1 MSFVFR
7 QIDLQFSKNGNVI
20 LSLQGLKCTAI
31 ISNPGGNNAFATLQ
45 LRVYGMTLNE
55 MNYFSSGGANLIIN
69 ENFDITL
76 LAGDVGGTI
85 GQIFFGGIFSSYID
99 FSSVPDVAFVC
110 SAQSGIFNKASP
122 SAANSWVGSQNVEDL
137 VKSLAESIGMGF
149 SNNGAHAI
157 VQNQYAYGSV
167 FDQIKRLCSA
177 ASIPF
182 SVEDNTVSIW
192 ANDGTKN
199 DKKILLNKETGL
211 VGYPSYYQSG
221 LIVKSIFDPDISI
234 GCTIELQS
242 LIPKA
247 NGKFPIL
254 ATTHELSTLT
264 PDGPWFTTA
273 QLAPTGTFNVP
284 NN

>member
-1 MSFVFR
+1 MSFVLR
-7 QIDLQFSKNGNVI
+7 QINLEFSKNGEV
-20 LSLQGLKCTAI
+20 LLPLEGLKCTAL
-31 ISNPGGNNAFATLQ
+31 ISNPGGSNAFATLQ
-45 LRVYGMTLNE
+45 LRVYSMTLDQ
-55 MNYFSSGGANLIIN
+55 MNQFSSGGANLIIN
-69 ENFDITL
+69 ENIDITI

-99 FSSVPDVAFVC
+99 FSAVPEVAFVC
-110 SAQSGIFNKASP
+110 SAQSGIFQKASP
-122 SAANSWVGSQNVEDL
+122 SAANSWKGSQNVEDI

-167 FDQIKRLCSA
+167 FDQVKRVCGA

-182 SVEDNTVSIW
+182 SIEDNTISIW

-199 DKKILLNKETGL
+199 KTVVSLSKEMGL

-221 LIVKSIFDPDISI
+221 LIVKSIYNPDISI
-234 GCTIELQS
+234 GCTIDLTS
-242 LIPKA
+242 IIPKA

-254 ATTHELSTLT
+254 GSTHELSTLT

-284 NN
+284 KN